1 MSLDRDSHFEDRNPR
16 WLSFYAAL
24 VLVFLYSPILVLI
37 IYSFNGQGVGGF
49 PPRDLTLNWYRL
61 LFQDDALWAAV
72 LNILAVAF
80 ASVLIAL
87 ALGIPAAL
95 ALDRANFPG
104 NALLRPLLLFPL
116 PLPPILPPLT

>member
-1 MSLDRDSHFEDRNPR
+1 MSLDRDPHFEDRNPG

-49 PPRDLTLNWYRL
+49 PPRDLTLNWSRL
-61 LFQDDALWAAV
+61 LFQDDAIWAAV
-72 LNILAVAF
+72 LNSLAVPV

-87 ALGIPAAL
+87 ALGIAAAL
-95 ALDRANFPG
+95 ALYRANFRG
-104 NALLRPLLLFPL
+104 AALFRRLALFPLLL
-116 PLPPILPPLT
+116 